1 MPDER
6 KPCAA
11 TTKSGAPC
19 KNNAQP
25 GSDYCYT
32 HRHLAVKAKPTPTS
46 VAAEAQSAQFSELLH
61 ELDSLVNDLRAQIP
75 EYTPPPF
82 SPQALVG
89 LLKENLHRFTP
100 ELQLDIVRQLKSNLE
115 GTTPQDLIDPETW
128 KGFWYILNYSMQMQS
143 KALSEQLYERI
154 AGLPGVAL
162 LTDLRHNLEGTS
174 PKDLLDIDTW
184 KGAWYILNYSLKA
197 QADEMR
203 RKLLGKEE

>member
-19 KNNAQP
+19 KNKAQP

-32 HRHLAVKAKPTPTS
+32 HRSLAVKTPPPPKPE
-46 VAAEAQSAQFSELLH
+46 AASAQSPQFNALLQ
-61 ELDSLVNDLRAQIP
+61 ELDQLVNELRAQIP
-75 EYTPPPF
+75 EYMPPPF
-82 SPQALVG
+82 SPQALIG

-100 ELQLDIVRQLKSNLE
+100 EFQLDIVRQLKSNLE

-128 KGFWYILNYSMQMQS
+128 KGMWYILNYSMQTQS
-143 KALSEQLYERI
+143 KALSEHLYERI

-162 LTDLRHNLEGTS
+162 LTDLKHNLEGAS
-174 PKDLLDIDTW
+174 PKDLLDLDTW

-197 QADEMR
+197 QAEEMK
-203 RKLLGKEE
+203 RKLLGGAE